1 MAQYTDDA
9 YGIQNFSSNRCPS
22 SLRGTHMIY
31 KQPSHQ
37 PVQQNSHFEAY
48 RNAPPLQS
56 QGLYSSEDY
65 AAAAA
70 ARYDPIPRYDR
81 IGAISL
87 QSNHPFDNQTWSY
100 GALNSGSLLGISGRT
115 KSTNRRPGIPNGW
128 MDQQAPIGQNYQILH
143 SNSQFGPPNFHQ
155 TQRRSSPTCTSESED
170 LIPTALV
177 IKNIPFSIKKEQM
190 LSMMQ
195 ELSVPI
201 PYAFNYHFDGGVF
214 RGLAFANF
222 SSPEE
227 TKIVI
232 EHMNG
237 LELNGRKLRVEYKKM
252 LPLQERERI
261 ERDKREKRG
270 QLEEQHRPIPPGQV
284 QNPLHTQTSMNSIG
298 SSHAVSPSPIS
309 LRDKFG
315 QDIDLND
322 PVSLGYYTDIVVFK
336 KDPNRDSLI
345 FPASISPADRRQIHT
360 MAHHLGL
367 EHRSQGE
374 GEGRCVQILKKRPT
388 DLNSPVTQIPGGYY
402 NESRRGLNRAAT
414 IDFSEA
420 LGNENY
426 QRAVGR
432 QASGL
437 LDIPQSPR
445 IGGLSG
451 VHNLRAAKSFADL
464 RSYTPSPVPSTS
476 SIPTAFSHYITH
488 YTDYGHSSAAS
499 GTPNLTPTSV
509 GGMTHRDEVYIN
521 NNLSNL
527 SLFENRGS
535 SARANGSSRICQDRE
550 AHSTTAGAIGSQ
562 RPANGCKLDEASR
575 SGPPASLSHREPR
588 NPGPDWGAGN
598 GSFSRSRQNGH
609 NNRGSTEVDLN
620 GFNNAWDDDRT
631 QETTERNGCLISR
644 PARFQ

>member
-9 YGIQNFSSNRCPS
+9 FGIQNFTSNRCPS
-22 SLRGTHMIY
+22 SLRGSHMIY
-31 KQPSHQ
+31 KQPLHQ
-37 PVQQNSHFEAY
+37 SVQQSPHLEAY
-48 RNAPPLQS
+48 RSGPSLQS
-56 QGLYSSEDY
+56 PGLYTPEDF

-70 ARYDPIPRYDR
+70 VRYDPLPRYDR
-81 IGAISL
+81 MGTISL
-87 QSNHPFDNQTWSY
+87 PSNHPFDNQTWSY
-100 GALNSGSLLGISGRT
+100 GALNSSSLIGLSSRT
-115 KSTNRRPGIPNGW
+115 KTASRRPGLPNGW

-143 SNSQFGPPNFHQ
+143 SNSQFVPPNFHQ
-155 TQRRSSPTCTSESED
+155 TQRRSSPTCASESED

-190 LSMMQ
+190 LSMMTD
-195 ELSVPI
+195 LKVPL

-232 EHMNG
+232 ENMNG

-270 QLEEQHRPIPPGQV
+270 QLEEQHRPIPPGQA

-309 LRDKFG
+309 MRDKFG

-388 DLNSPVTQIPGGYY
+388 ELSSPITQLPGSYY
-402 NESRRGLNRAAT
+402 NETRRGLNRAAT

-426 QRAVGR
+426 QRTIGR
-432 QASGL
+432 QSSGL

-464 RSYTPSPVPSTS
+464 P
-476 SIPTAFSHYITH
+476 
-488 YTDYGHSSAAS
+488 AS

-527 SLFENRGS
+527 SLYENRGS
-535 SARANGSSRICQDRE
+535 SARANPPSRICPERDT
-550 AHSTTAGAIGSQ
+550 HSTNTGAIGSQ
-562 RPANGCKLDEASR
+562 RPSNGCKSEDTPR
-575 SGPPASLSHREPR
+575 SGQTATLSHREPR

-598 GSFSRSRQNGH
+598 GSFSRSRQNGQA
-609 NNRGSTEVDLN
+609 NRGSTEVDLI

-631 QETTERNGCLISR
+631 QEPTERNGCIISR